1 MKKKEDTSPIK
12 YLDIQAEAGI
22 TKHLGGPK
30 ATKKL
35 IELCHIIEGDY
46 VLDVGCGIGVTA
58 SLLAKKHGCRVVAV
72 DISKKMVDWAKET
85 AKGEKTEEKIEFVVA
100 DARELPFKDNAFDVV
115 ICESVLAFV
124 EDKQK
129 AVNEFVRVTKP
140 GGYVGLNESTWLKTP
155 PKEVVDYFYRF
166 DQGGFLDYG
175 EWVKVLKKSGLK
187 DIKARTYRVT
197 ALEEFID
204 RLKLVG
210 LRRVVKAWCR
220 IISKL
225 ISEPEFRKST
235 RKSIP
240 PSKKISEF
248 IDYTGYG
255 IYVGRKR

>member
-1 MKKKEDTSPIK
+1 MKKKEDTSEVE

-30 ATKKL
+30 ATKKI

-72 DISKKMVDWAKET
+72 DISKKMIGWAKET
-85 AKGEKTEEKIEFVVA
+85 AKGEKTEEKIEFAVA
-100 DARELPFKDNAFDVV
+100 GAEGLPFKNNTFDAV

-124 EDKQK
+124 KDKQK
-129 AVNEFVRVTKP
+129 AVDEFVRVTKP
-140 GGYVGLNESTWLKTP
+140 GGYVGINESTWLKTP

-166 DQGGFLDYG
+166 AYGGFLGYD

-197 ALEEFID
+197 AFEEFID

-210 LRRVVKAWCR
+210 LSRVVKAWGR

-225 ISEPEFRKST
+225 ISDKEFRKSL

-240 PSKKISEF
+240 TSKNISEF
-248 IDYTGYG
+248 TDYTGYG